1 MWKHYELQTRIA
13 IIINSKVT
21 VFFLYGG
28 WFLQVF
34 CLCFGVGENLRHCF
48 AVSRL
53 FKKLFDCC
61 WCFMI
66 FIFLVLAFCYFGAV
80 PTHCQKWRGVFHW
93 GALLFSLS
101 ARCSWEKG
109 AVSKSADR
117 FTLAVLLEWLS
128 VPSLLRSVW
137 RKLNSPPHRARCC
150 EYFHPLPIR
159 NSEWPFAVL
168 PPCFW
173 QPPQTLPWKCTA
185 FVLCK
190 LSSLYSQNLI
200 FNNLYFIESPFD
212 NLRWVSQKWC
222 EP

>member
-1 MWKHYELQTRIA
+1 MFHDLYISSFSFLLLWSRSDSL
-13 IIINSKVT
+13 SKVT
-21 VFFLYGG
+21 R
-28 WFLQVF
+28 
-34 CLCFGVGENLRHCF
+34 CFSLG
-48 AVSRL
+48 
-53 FKKLFDCC
+53 
-61 WCFMI
+61 
-66 FIFLVLAFCYFGAV
+66 
-80 PTHCQKWRGVFHW
+80 

-137 RKLNSPPHRARCC
+137 RKPNSPPHRARCC

-190 LSSLYSQNLI
+190 LSSLYSQNSI
-200 FNNLYFIESPFD
+200 FNNLCSIGSPFD

-222 EP
+222 EL